1 MDWRSRDMDRD
12 GGELASPRLYE
23 GWALVNRIAC
33 ICDRNR
39 EKGESKNQAV
49 PVYSPANRAAKT
61 QAEADR
67 RSSLGIYLWCSR
79 QSLGASWRQMEA
91 YHHLGLAAFGASW
104 WAVPRCS
111 GSEVVCQRVLAMFG
125 SESAIRLDVC
135 LPPGPLLRQFPGPRS
150 RSWPGR
156 RLGTSPNPLQQIV
169 LFISLPGPLPLQ
181 LRGSGS
187 TLLSLC

>member
-49 PVYSPANRAAKT
+49 LVYSPANRAAKT
-61 QAEADR
+61 EAEADR

-111 GSEVVCQRVLAMFG
+111 GSKVVCQTRVGDVWVGERDSVRRLPASRRDRCCG
-125 SESAIRLDVC
+125 SSQV
-135 LPPGPLLRQFPGPRS
+135 PGPAWPPPRD
-150 RSWPGR
+150 
-156 RLGTSPNPLQQIV
+156 
-169 LFISLPGPLPLQ
+169 
-181 LRGSGS
+181 
-187 TLLSLC
+187 